1 MTNKNTALFVFFL
14 IGSLLTPSCILPE
27 ANHVEPDFYLLTLP
41 DYEQNKTD
49 RGSSPASTFYLREIE
64 LPKYLQDN
72 RLVFRPSMESVEFRE
87 YKRWG
92 EPLEDGIS
100 RVLGNNLA
108 QRLGTLSYS
117 VFPNRRKNGPQF
129 EIAISVLSF
138 EKSSDGK
145 AVLDA
150 LIEIR
155 DLGGDSFRDSFQTS
169 LPLDE
174 EGESAEVR
182 ALSNCLGKLS
192 QKLTELILANQS
204 SEKLVK

>member
-1 MTNKNTALFVFFL
+1 MTDKNTALFVL
-14 IGSLLTPSCILPE
+14 LLLGSLLTQSCILPE

-41 DYEQNKTD
+41 DYEQNGTD
-49 RGSSPASTFYLREIE
+49 RRSSPAPTFYLREIE

-108 QRLGTLSYS
+108 QRLGTFSFS

-129 EIAISVLSF
+129 EIAISILAF

-145 AVLDA
+145 AVLDS

-155 DLGGDSFRDSFQTS
+155 DLSGEAFRDSFQTS
-169 LPLDE
+169 FPLDE
-174 EGESAEVR
+174 EGERAEVR
-182 ALSNCLGKLS
+182 ALSNCLGQLS
-192 QKLTELILANQS
+192 QKLTELILAKQS